1 MKGSQAAALLL
12 AVIATFLFASSCGG
26 KETYEPS
33 TVTVDK
39 DAGEFI
45 SIEVKDVNSSGGIF
59 AFENCCDEVLS
70 YGDRNLLEKSIDGE
84 WRGESVEYETSW
96 GALDAGDYRYVVA
109 FTIIGGDSS
118 EPPHTYYTEA
128 RFTI

>member
-1 MKGSQAAALLL
+1 M
-12 AVIATFLFASSCGG
+12 
-26 KETYEPS
+26 
-33 TVTVDK
+33 
-39 DAGEFI
+39 
-45 SIEVKDVNSSGGIF
+45 NSSGGIF

-84 WRGESVEYETSW
+84 WQGVVSYNQREMTEPSYELDPEESVEYETSW
-96 GALDAGDYRYVVA
+96 GTLDAGDYRYVVA

-118 EPPHTYYTEA
+118 EPPHIYYTEA